1 MKDILNSHPV
11 AMLKQEISK
20 TNIRGYSR
28 MRKAEVIE
36 LMIKNKERFSYIKFN
51 EDKKE
56 RDEEK
61 ILENKKKNKMKLNFL
76 KALSKEKRNE
86 LLEKDSKKKKPEYA
100 GLIK

>member
-11 AMLKQEISK
+11 AVLKQEISK
-20 TNIRGYSR
+20 TNIKGYSK
-28 MRKAEVIE
+28 MRKAEVVE
-36 LMIKNKERFSYIKFN
+36 LMIKNKDKFSHIKFN

-61 ILENKKKNKMKLNFL
+61 ILEKKKKNKMKLNFL

-86 LLEKDSKKKKPEYA
+86 LLEKDKKRKKPQYKN
-100 GLIK
+100 IM

>member
-1 MKDILNSHPV
+1 MKNILNSHPV